1 MYSSLNI
8 IAVLFPKILS
18 SSLNVSVLLTKDS
31 FIIFW
36 AIAYLLVLL
45 FSIDKKTA
53 AVSDSTDIVINI
65 ADIFFN
71 VPSSNKTLK
80 DLNLLAM

>member
-31 FIIFW
+31 FIVFW
-36 AIAYLLVLL
+36 ATAYLSVSL
-45 FSIDKKTA
+45 FSIYKKTV
-53 AVSDSTDIVINI
+53 AVRDSTDIVINI
-65 ADIFFN
+65 ADILFN
-71 VPSSNKTLK
+71 VSSFSMTLN

>member
-1 MYSSLNI
+1 MYSSLNM

-31 FIIFW
+31 FIVFW
-36 AIAYLLVLL
+36 AIAYLLVSL
-45 FSIDKKTA
+45 FSIYKKTV
-53 AVSDSTDIVINI
+53 AVRDSTDMVINI
-65 ADIFFN
+65 ADILFN
-71 VPSSNKTLK
+71 VSSFSMTLN